1 MKRGLICLLTVIPSA
16 ILCAGAANAAA
27 PPDAWESM
35 AATRPAADIDPP
47 SPVIPDHKFNLKD
60 FGAVGDGKTFNT
72 EAFAKAI
79 AAVKQA
85 GGGQLIVPAG
95 TYLTLPITLTSHI
108 DLHLEAGSTILF
120 PDDLTAYGLPDPANA
135 TQDQVDAA
143 KDKDPDS
150 LISGE
155 NLTDVAI
162 TGSGTI
168 DGGGKVWWATVFAG
182 FRTSGKVHIERPK
195 LLIINNSRRVLIQGV
210 TFTNSPMWN
219 VVPTLCT
226 DVRVENIKVLEPEL
240 SPNTDAIDPT
250 ACQNVLIRDCL
261 LDEGDDCIAVKAIGG
276 VCANILI
283 ENLTCK
289 HGHGISVGSETY
301 GGVHNVFVRHCTFDG
316 TKIGIRIKS
325 ARDRGNNIYG
335 FTFDDI
341 KLNDVGTAIDI
352 DMYYH
357 DKTGAKSHG
366 PQPITASTPL
376 LKDVLIHDVTAT
388 KINKA
393 GRIIGLPEQL
403 ADGVTLTNVQI
414 SSKTGMDIQDAKNI
428 VFNQVKIIPTQGDP
442 ITTENAQLTNNP

>member
-1 MKRGLICLLTVIPSA
+1 MNASLIRHLALV
-16 ILCAGAANAAA
+16 LCALLCLATAAA
-27 PPDAWESM
+27 AIPPNAWEST
-35 AATRPAADIDPP
+35 AATRPAADINPP
-47 SPVIPDHKFNLKD
+47 SPVIPAPKFNLKD

-72 EAFAKAI
+72 DAFAKAI

-85 GGGQLIVPAG
+85 GGGQLIVPTG
-95 TYLTLPITLTSHI
+95 TYLTLPITLTSHL
-108 DLHLEAGSTILF
+108 DLHLESGSTILF
-120 PDDLTAYGLPDPANA
+120 PDKIAAYGLPDPAQA
-135 TQDQVDAA
+135 TQDQIDAA
-143 KDKDPDS
+143 KDKDPLS
-150 LISGE
+150 LISGD
-155 NLTDVAI
+155 NLSDVAI

-168 DGGGKVWWATVFAG
+168 DGSGKVWWDSVFRSA
-182 FRTSGKVHIERPK
+182 RTPKLRYERPK
-195 LLIINNSRRVLIQGV
+195 LLIIKNSQRVLIQGV

-250 ACQNVLIRDCL
+250 ACQNVLIRNCL

-289 HGHGISVGSETY
+289 HGHGISMGSETY
-301 GGVHNVFVRHCTFDG
+301 GGIHNVFVRHCTFEG

-325 ARDRGNNIYG
+325 ARDRGNNLFG

-341 KLNDVGTAIDI
+341 KLNNVGTAIDI

-357 DKTGAKSHG
+357 DKKGAKTHG

-414 SSKTGMDIQDAKNI
+414 DSKTGFLIQDAKNI
-428 VFNQVKIIPTQGDP
+428 VFNNVKITPEQGEA

>member
-1 MKRGLICLLTVIPSA
+1 MKRSLMCLIAVIPCAIFSA
-16 ILCAGAANAAA
+16 CASNAAT
-27 PPDAWESM
+27 PPDAWQPT
-35 AATRPAADIDPP
+35 AATRPAADINPP
-47 SPVIPDHKFNLKD
+47 SPVIPDQKFNLKD
-60 FGAVGDGKTFNT
+60 YGGVGDGKTLNT
-72 EAFAKAI
+72 DAFAKAI
-79 AAVKQA
+79 SAVKQA

-95 TYLTLPITLTSHI
+95 TYLTLPITLTSHL

-120 PDDLTAYGLPDPANA
+120 PSDLTAYGLPDPAQA
-135 TQDQVDAA
+135 TQDQFDAA
-143 KDKDPDS
+143 KDKDPLS
-150 LISGE
+150 LIGGE

-168 DGGGKVWWATVFAG
+168 DGGGATWWKLAFKIPGNQQRLHV
-182 FRTSGKVHIERPK
+182 ERPK
-195 LLIINNSRRVLIQGV
+195 LLIIKNSQRVLIQGV

-289 HGHGISVGSETY
+289 HGHGISMGSETY
-301 GGVHNVFVRHCTFDG
+301 GGIHNVFVRHCTFEG

-325 ARDRGNNIYG
+325 ARDRGNALYG

-357 DKTGAKSHG
+357 DTKGAKVHG
-366 PQPITASTPL
+366 TQPITSSTPL
-376 LKDVLIHDVTAT
+376 LKDVMIHDVTAT
-388 KINKA
+388 GINKA

-414 SSKTGMDIQDAKNI
+414 SSNTGMDIEDAKNI
-428 VFNQVKIIPTQGDP
+428 VFNQVKIIPKEGDP
-442 ITTENAQLTNNP
+442 ITTKNSQLTNNP